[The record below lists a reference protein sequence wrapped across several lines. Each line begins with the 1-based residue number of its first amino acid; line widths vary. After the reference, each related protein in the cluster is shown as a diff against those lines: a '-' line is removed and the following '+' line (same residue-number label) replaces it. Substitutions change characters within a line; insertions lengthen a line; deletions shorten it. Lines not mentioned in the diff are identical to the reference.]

1 MMQLESK
8 QDLDQMEYNPDVTD
22 ATREFKLK
30 VNDGSLIAK
39 ASSFTRS
46 AYENLVKEP
55 MTAFALTSFDMVSKS
70 ESSLLSVGLVW
81 V

>member
-55 MTAFALTSFDMVSKS
+55 MTAFLIWCPSRNHRCC
-70 ESSLLSVGLVW
+70 LLAWFGFE
-81 V
+81 